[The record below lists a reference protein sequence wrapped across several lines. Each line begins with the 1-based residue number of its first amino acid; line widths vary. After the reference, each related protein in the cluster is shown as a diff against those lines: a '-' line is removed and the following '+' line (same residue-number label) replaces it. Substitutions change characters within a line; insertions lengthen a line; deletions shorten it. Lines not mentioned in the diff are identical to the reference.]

1 MQKQVTTA
9 EAWTRKYPEQVV
21 LAITKN
27 EKERVNLMAVG
38 WICTASAKPP
48 MFIMG
53 IDEHAYTLELIGK
66 NKEFVI
72 AYPTEN
78 MATETLYLGTNHG
91 HDKDKGTECG
101 LAFSQASKLNVPLL
115 SDAVANFECRLVDIV
130 RPGDSSLVIGEIIAA
145 HVNVD
150 QSVKRL
156 YNLANGFKLGGL

>member
-27 EKERVNLMAVG
+27 EKDRVNLMAVG
-38 WICTASAKPP
+38 WICTASAEPP
-48 MFIMG
+48 MFVMG
-53 IDEHAYTLELIGK
+53 IDEHAYTLELIRK

-78 MATETLYLGTNHG
+78 MSTETLYLGTTHG
-91 HDKDKGTECG
+91 HDKDKGTECD
-101 LAFSQASKLNVPLL
+101 LTFSEAKKVNIPLL

-130 RPGDSSLVIGEIIAA
+130 RPGDSSLVIGEIVAA
-145 HVNVD
+145 HVNID
-150 QSVKRL
+150 QSAKRL
-156 YNLANGFKLGGL
+156 YNLATGFKLGGL